1 MATIF
6 QPPRHRLLLLGAL
19 LVAGAVVG
27 ALAGAPSPSALR
39 DAFGGSGVLGALA
52 VAALY
57 AALTVALVPG
67 SALTVAAGVIFGPVV
82 GTVVSV
88 AGALVGA
95 TAAFALARRTARAS
109 LELVQG
115 ERTARVQQHLREHG
129 LLSIISLRLI
139 PLVPFNVLNYLAGV
153 SAIRT
158 RDYVVGTAVG
168 IVPGAIAFATLGGS
182 IHAPGSPAFVAAAV
196 LVVALT
202 LTGALVARRRPAAPR
217 ATQSMG
223 PEMRRLAWSAAFLL
237 TVVGT
242 LVASGLYH

>member
-6 QPPRHRLLLLGAL
+6 RPPRRRLLLLGAL
-19 LVAGAVVG
+19 LGAGAVAG
-27 ALAGAPSPSALR
+27 ALAGAPSPGGLR
-39 DAFGGSGVLGALA
+39 DAFADSGVLGAVA

-67 SALTVAAGVIFGPVV
+67 SALTVAAGAIFGPVV
-82 GTVVSV
+82 GSLVSI

-95 TAAFALARRTARAS
+95 TAAFAFARRTARAS

-115 ERTARVQQHLREHG
+115 ERAARVQRRLREHG
-129 LLSIISLRLI
+129 LLSIIALRLI
-139 PLVPFNVLNYLAGV
+139 PLVPFNVLNYLAGA
-153 SAIRT
+153 SAIRA

-182 IHAPGSPAFVAAAV
+182 IHAPGSPAFIAAAV

-202 LTGALVARRRPAAPR
+202 LAGALVARRRPTAPR
-217 ATQSMG
+217 ATESLG
-223 PEMRRLAWSAAFLL
+223 PELRRLAWSAAFLF